1 MASVKDPV
9 GPHDKRVYLRRRI
22 TVLGGLLAIVVV
34 VLLIVFRPGSSGG
47 VESAQ
52 EVSLPDDLTVQAAK
66 DSDTKKAEDEA
77 PGCRK
82 SDIAVT
88 AVANKK
94 AYSPGENP
102 EIWMTISNTGAKP
115 CVIDLGT
122 QEMVFEIKSGSELY
136 WNSKDCQTA
145 GDSREVILE
154 PENPLSTAP
163 LVWDRTRSAPD
174 TCGVEGRPP
183 VPANGASYHLS
194 TSVNGISSADSWQ
207 FLLY

>member
-1 MASVKDPV
+1 MSSLKEPV
-9 GPHDKRVYLRRRI
+9 GPHDKRVYLRRRLI
-22 TVLGGLLAIVVV
+22 VLGGLLAIVVV

-47 VESAQ
+47 VERAQ
-52 EVSLPDDLTVQAAK
+52 EVELPSDLTVEGAK
-66 DSDTKKAEDEA
+66 ETEKKSDDEP

-88 AVANKK
+88 AVASKK

-102 EIWMTISNTGAKP
+102 ELWMTISNRGAKP
-115 CVIDLGT
+115 CIIDLGT
-122 QEMVFEIKSGSELY
+122 KEMVFEIKSGSELY
-136 WNSKDCQTA
+136 WNSTDCQTA
-145 GDSREVILE
+145 ADSREVILE

-174 TCGVEGRPP
+174 TCGSERPP
-183 VPANGASYHLS
+183 VPGGGAAYHL
-194 TSVNGISSADSWQ
+194 TASVNGIASADSWQ